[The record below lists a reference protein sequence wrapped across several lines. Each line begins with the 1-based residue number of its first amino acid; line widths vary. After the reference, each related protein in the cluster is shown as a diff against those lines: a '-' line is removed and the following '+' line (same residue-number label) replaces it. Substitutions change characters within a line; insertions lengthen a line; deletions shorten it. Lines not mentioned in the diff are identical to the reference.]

1 MKITAD
7 FTSLNTG
14 ENLTR
19 RLDFNI
25 EDEYASCEVRL
36 GFVTPMGRLY
46 VTDVIELTD
55 NCGHFLIPDFLL
67 DGKGRLLVQILLN
80 GDKGIVAKSKI
91 EEYPVYLSLD
101 DMRLPAASDGI
112 YTFTEFFDIVAQKA
126 DKEHSHEGVYCT
138 VNEIREL
145 ISAKSDISHDHDDS
159 YYSKE
164 EADVLFSEKSD
175 SSHDH
180 DDRYYSR
187 EEADTLLEGKCDSTH
202 EHDDRYYG
210 REEADALLEGKCD
223 STHEHD
229 DRYYSREEADA
240 LLEGKCDSTHEHD
253 DRYYGREEADT
264 LLAGKSDSTHN
275 HDDLYLNKNEA
286 DYIVE
291 QGVSGKWKYRKWNSG
306 YAECWRLVTQAPSET
321 LSGGD
326 SMKTFVSYPFTFA
339 ETPHPFIS
347 QQSYAAR
354 VRKFYQ
360 QNVVVG
366 SFVINS
372 IIEDNETL
380 AMNESLSYQVYVKG
394 KWK

>member
-55 NCGHFLIPDFLL
+55 NCGHFLVPDFLL

-145 ISAKSDISHDHDDS
+145 LSAKSDISHDHDDS

-164 EADVLFSEKSD
+164 EADVLFAEKSD

-210 REEADALLEGKCD
+210 REEADA
-223 STHEHD
+223 
-229 DRYYSREEADA
+229 
-240 LLEGKCDSTHEHD
+240 
-253 DRYYGREEADT
+253 

-380 AMNESLSYQVYVKG
+380 ALNESLSYQVYVKG